1 MRQTS
6 KSKSSRLFSLPGKVK
21 LVNCNPLP
29 RAVSNYFVWNI
40 LNGFL
45 DHSDALDH
53 VLVRSAVKEEP
64 QDLPP
69 QPQVQIKDEPIDPNE
84 EQENLPRPK
93 IPEKKAG
100 RPKKEKG

>member
-1 MRQTS
+1 M
-6 KSKSSRLFSLPGKVK
+6 K

-29 RAVSNYFVWNI
+29 RAVSNYFVCNI
-40 LNGFL
+40 LIGFL

-84 EQENLPRPK
+84 EQENLSRPK